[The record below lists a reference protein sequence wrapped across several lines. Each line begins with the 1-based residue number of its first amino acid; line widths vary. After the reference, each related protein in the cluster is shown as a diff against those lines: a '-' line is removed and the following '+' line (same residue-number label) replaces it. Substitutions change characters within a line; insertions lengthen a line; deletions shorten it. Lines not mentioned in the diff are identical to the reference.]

1 MKIKRL
7 FTVPQGEKVTE
18 KHLRRVLIS
27 SICSILLC
35 MTCMVSTTWAWFTV
49 SIENTGN
56 EIQIATAT
64 ASVQISPVAATDENG
79 AYILNA
85 GENYTVAVTV
95 SGYDSKVDAFGIKG
109 KMYVKMSAAVSG
121 KPEQIAWFEFSG
133 NGEQVVELTVY
144 EGATLCFYPISWE
157 TPSSDERVG
166 TALTLG
172 EEPTEVTPESTD
184 TSVTGDE
191 TDQGAEFVE

>member
-1 MKIKRL
+1 MKVKCL

-35 MTCMVSTTWAWFTV
+35 MTCLASTTWAWFTV
-49 SIENTGN
+49 SIENTDN
-56 EIQIATAT
+56 VIQIATAT
-64 ASVQISPVAATDENG
+64 ASVQISPAAETDENG

-85 GENYTVAVTV
+85 GEDYTVTVTV

-121 KPEQIAWFEFSG
+121 KPEQIAWFEFSEDG
-133 NGEQVVELTVY
+133 SKEVKLTIY
-144 EGATLCFYPISWE
+144 EGTTLCVYPISWE

-172 EEPTEVTPESTD
+172 EEPTEATPESTD
-184 TSVTGDE
+184 TSVAGDK
-191 TDQGAEFVE
+191 TAQGAEFVE